1 MNLPLQ
7 ATDSAGSA
15 IAELDGWFIGL
26 GDAFL
31 GRVPEGSLQPGMS
44 EGWRLT
50 WRGREIELQVDV
62 DFPFSAARIYLVG
75 YTRAQAQP
83 HVEKGGKLCLGAK
96 PVPGEAVRTVQTAL
110 AEAFQLLTEN
120 ESKQHDDDYRDDF
133 GAYWRTWTNGTNLG
147 VKVLPS
153 SAGARKTTLA
163 RAVRTDGQA
172 FVFPGKVDAAKF
184 WTNLTGAAPV
194 RLKTTAIISIDPLP
208 APDRYPDS
216 AGDLWALVQSR
227 SEGGTDLLAQLIAN
241 DPMEAFLILAGTA
254 PSGREHYA
262 AVRIHRP
269 LDRSGQPVKRRIM
282 REGIERAEEPAKAL
296 FERFLVQRLATG
308 RLDASSTRLPQ
319 GVQQEMAAAKIVIVG
334 CGALG
339 SGVAR
344 LLAQAGVEHISLV
357 DPENLGW
364 ENIRRHELGAR
375 VVGHGK
381 AQALAGTI
389 RADLPMIGFVQGYRM
404 EFSVHTGCIK
414 WPVTA
419 STGL

>member
-1 MNLPLQ
+1 
-7 ATDSAGSA
+7 
-15 IAELDGWFIGL
+15 
-26 GDAFL
+26 
-31 GRVPEGSLQPGMS
+31 MS

-62 DFPFSAARIYLVG
+62 DFPFSGARIYLVG

-120 ESKQHDDDYRDDF
+120 EFKQHDDDYRDDF
-133 GAYWRTWTNGTNLG
+133 GAYWLTWTNGTNLG

-208 APDRYPDS
+208 APDRYPDL

-381 AQALAGTI
+381 AQALAGTYAPTC
-389 RADLPMIGFVQGYRM
+389 R
-404 EFSVHTGCIK
+404 
-414 WPVTA
+414 
-419 STGL
+419 

>member
-1 MNLPLQ
+1 MKNCNDQ
-7 ATDSAGSA
+7 VAGFER
-15 IAELDGWFIGL
+15 AEV
-26 GDAFL
+26 
-31 GRVPEGSLQPGMS
+31 RMS
-44 EGWRLT
+44 EDDRADIYGKAKSNRTQLKSGLVRNGSPKAVGSRT
-50 WRGREIELQVDV
+50 QGSYAMRTMIQNDRGDYDVDDGVYFTRDALKNEEGEDKSAPDARKMVCAALQDERFADQPDVRNNCVRVYYKNEGYHVDV
-62 DFPFSAARIYLVG
+62 PVYRENRTKDPFGTEKKSYEIAAG
-75 YTRAQAQP
+75 DDWRASDPLANTKWFKDQNK
-83 HVEKGGKLCLGAK
+83 EKSPDA
-96 PVPGEAVRTVQTAL
+96 TA
-110 AEAFQLLTEN
+110 
-120 ESKQHDDDYRDDF
+120 
-133 GAYWRTWTNGTNLG
+133 NGN
-147 VKVLPS
+147 
-153 SAGARKTTLA
+153 
-163 RAVRTDGQA
+163 DGQ
-172 FVFPGKVDAAKF
+172 FVRI
-184 WTNLTGAAPV
+184 V
-194 RLKTTAIISIDPLP
+194 RLVK
-208 APDRYPDS
+208 
-216 AGDLWALVQSR
+216 GF
-227 SEGGTDLLAQLIAN
+227 AQ
-241 DPMEAFLILAGTA
+241 
-254 PSGREHYA
+254 
-262 AVRIHRP
+262 
-269 LDRSGQPVKRRIM
+269 
-282 REGIERAEEPAKAL
+282 RAEEPAKAL